1 MRKRIVE
8 MCQGLPLAANVLG
21 GLLCN
26 KEKHE
31 WEFRNQG
38 VVSQNWLIYLRYLD
52 LSDTM
57 IKVLLKSICKLYN
70 LQTFRINDC
79 IHSRSFQKIW
89 IATKFRMLKLSGC
102 KRCKDIPSLGQL
114 KFLRHLELIGFLE
127 LESIRPKF
135 YGVDV
140 NDNGSSNNNRNIQ
153 VFPSL
158 KELVLRNMH
167 NLIEW
172 KGDEDEDYKASIV
185 KNYSK
190 SI

>member
-1 MRKRIVE
+1 

-21 GLLCN
+21 DLLCN

-31 WEFRNQG
+31 WEVILDDNSRVADFEFEKDQQNPILDGRRFSPSMSRGPCDGRRWEQFRNQG

-89 IATKFRMLKLSGC
+89 QI
-102 KRCKDIPSLGQL
+102 
-114 KFLRHLELIGFLE
+114 
-127 LESIRPKF
+127 
-135 YGVDV
+135 
-140 NDNGSSNNNRNIQ
+140 
-153 VFPSL
+153 
-158 KELVLRNMH
+158 
-167 NLIEW
+167 
-172 KGDEDEDYKASIV
+172 
-185 KNYSK
+185 
-190 SI
+190 